1 MEEGSEKKKRTT
13 VNQVQT
19 TSTCVFFQ
27 ARRLPPSV
35 LSRWVC
41 KLWAIGV
48 VLNGSNQFLIIK
60 LHDGHFFFWR
70 EEYMCLDSR
79 APSVLRLPCGVPVL
93 MNHATKKGEAT
104 LSHCGT
110 IFGDNG
116 SRTLS
121 SAVSERNLI
130 RGCPR
135 IIFLNLTFNH
145 RRDKAKRR
153 CGNDGGLRFFQPTN
167 PAFT

>member
-1 MEEGSEKKKRTT
+1 
-13 VNQVQT
+13 
-19 TSTCVFFQ
+19 
-27 ARRLPPSV
+27 
-35 LSRWVC
+35 
-41 KLWAIGV
+41 
-48 VLNGSNQFLIIK
+48 
-60 LHDGHFFFWR
+60 
-70 EEYMCLDSR
+70 MCLDSR

-121 SAVSERNLI
+121 SPVSERNLI
-130 RGCPR
+130 DLRGCPR
-135 IIFLNLTFNH
+135 IIFLILTFNH